1 MQDKTKQSSPKIL
14 FVDIETF
21 PNIAYVWGKYDQN
34 VIDYLQQFCVAT
46 FAARWNDGPV
56 FAKALPDY
64 KGYKPGSYDDKA
76 IVEDLWKLFDEAD
89 IIVAHNGDD
98 FDVRMVRGRF
108 LVHDMKPTAPFKTI
122 DTKKAAKKVGRFN
135 SNALNDLGQLL
146 FGQKKIKTDFDLWK
160 GCING
165 DKKSWDMMVKYN
177 KQDVVLLATLYYRLR
192 PFMPEHPNFGLFSQE
207 VVCPKCGSKDIQWR
221 GYARAIT
228 RVYRRFQC
236 QKCGGWSRAAH
247 SEKDKATQQTNCA

>member
-1 MQDKTKQSSPKIL
+1 MSAKTSNPKIL
-14 FVDIETF
+14 FFDIETF

-34 VIDYLQQFCVAT
+34 VIDYVQQYCIAT

-64 KGYKPGSYDDKA
+64 KGYTPGSYDDKA

-89 IIVAHNGDD
+89 IVVAHNGDD
-98 FDVRMVRGRF
+98 FDIRMTRARF
-108 LVHDMKPTAPFKTI
+108 LFHGMKPTAPFKSI

-146 FGQKKIKTDFDLWK
+146 LGEKKIKTDFDLWK

-165 DKKSWDMMVKYN
+165 EQASWNKMVKYN
-177 KQDVVLLATLYYRLR
+177 KQDVTLLAKLYYKLR
-192 PFMPEHPNFGLFSQE
+192 PFMPEHPNFGLFNQDA
-207 VVCPKCGSKDIQWR
+207 VCPKCGSNDVQWR
-221 GYARAIT
+221 GYAQAVT

-236 QKCGGWSRAAH
+236 NKCGGWGRTAH
-247 SEKDKATQQTNCA
+247 SVKGKNAEHVNCL